1 MKKIIFNDNNLDIE
15 DIEDRVIKARIIML
29 NKDRKVYISSYADIY
44 LFPGGKVE
52 RGEDICECARRE
64 VKEETGIELDLE
76 NEEPFLLV
84 QQFIKDYP
92 QRVSDEVFSNK
103 LNETYYYLIHTNEVI
118 NNEKMDL
125 MENELKNNFHTD
137 LIGLDEISELLDNNN
152 TINPR
157 NKYFSREIYSVVK
170 EVQDI
175 MSVRWNVH
183 FYYYK
188 T

>member
-1 MKKIIFNDNNLDIE
+1 MQI
-15 DIEDRVIKARIIML
+15 
-29 NKDRKVYISSYADIY
+29 YIY
-44 LFPGGKVE
+44 FQGKVE

-92 QRVSDEVFSNK
+92 QRVSDEVFSNR
-103 LNETYYYLIHTNEVI
+103 LNETYYYLIHTDEVI

-175 MSVRWNVH
+175 MSVR
-183 FYYYK
+183 
-188 T
+188 

>member
-1 MKKIIFNDNNLDIE
+1 M
-15 DIEDRVIKARIIML
+15 
-29 NKDRKVYISSYADIY
+29 
-44 LFPGGKVE
+44 
-52 RGEDICECARRE
+52 
-64 VKEETGIELDLE
+64 
-76 NEEPFLLV
+76 
-84 QQFIKDYP
+84 
-92 QRVSDEVFSNK
+92 SDEVFSNR
-103 LNETYYYLIHTNEVI
+103 LNETYYYLIHTDEVI

-175 MSVRWNVH
+175 MSVR
-183 FYYYK
+183 
-188 T
+188 